1 GGPPRDVPPNRANA
15 ERSAAAVLV
24 TAIRLELRLVIRGAL
39 PHQARERGGAGRIE
53 RQAGRASRALEGL
66 DPLER
71 IFRTQISGA
80 GDRLAGQRADHVE
93 ISGNDDG
100 DGDARRARG
109 GGGSLEM
116 IDDEVAHAPRPR
128 P

>member
-1 GGPPRDVPPNRANA
+1 DGGGTERRIAERELGPRAHRDVPPNRANA

-53 RQAGRASRALEGL
+53 RQAGRASRALEVL

-71 IFRTQISGA
+71 IVRTEISGA
-80 GDRLAGQRADHVE
+80 GGRLAGQRADHAGVKGE
-93 ISGNDDG
+93 HDG
-100 DGDARRARG
+100 DGGAR
-109 GGGSLEM
+109 
-116 IDDEVAHAPRPR
+116 HALP
-128 P
+128 